1 LLSNP
6 KMKAHY
12 GRVTWLFVS
21 RNFKDDEKDREA
33 ARTHDRFGI
42 SSWPQLVLF
51 DPRDDAVLAFMP
63 RGFDAWVQALAP
75 LADKVPKPTAATTE
89 AVATFRAAQKLAGEE
104 PAAALAP
111 LDELATRR
119 DDAGAW
125 LAARE
130 LLRKLRADERS
141 LADRLADPDVRERAL
156 AVEAIADLGAAGAP
170 QWAEAI
176 AARLLDDR
184 ENIVVRIRALNQVA
198 QHRPELVA
206 ERAAELLL
214 VPSDAF
220 RYRVLEVV
228 ATHPDPS
235 LAPLLARLFA
245 GAGTTVPSRNPN
257 VLRGHLSK
265 CLGSSGDAAAIDAVA
280 PLIREANAR
289 NGTTRTTIAA
299 LGELSG
305 RVADADRRRIVAL
318 LLEGMPPALATDAE
332 QVDVRLV
339 AARVKELLAALAVAS
354 QRSLPTAPGS
364 WSEQARTQFLSA
376 LRKAID

>member
-1 LLSNP
+1 
-6 KMKAHY
+6 MKAHY

-63 RGFDAWVQALAP
+63 RGFAAWVEALAP
-75 LADKVPKPTAATTE
+75 LADTVPKPSPATSAAVS
-89 AVATFRAAQKLAGEE
+89 ALRAAQKLLAEE
-104 PAAALAP
+104 PEQARAALEPIA
-111 LDELATRR
+111 AQR

-125 LAARE
+125 LTARE
-130 LLRKLRADERS
+130 LLRSLRADDRT
-141 LADRLADPDVRERAL
+141 LAERLADPDVRERAL
-156 AVEAIADLGAAGAP
+156 AVEAIADLGDPGVAT
-170 QWAEAI
+170 WAEPL
-176 AARLLDDR
+176 AARLLDGH
-184 ENIVVRIRALNQVA
+184 ENIVVRIRALHWMA
-198 QHRPELVA
+198 SHRPEAVA

-228 ATHPDPS
+228 ATRPDPA

-245 GAGTTVPSRNPN
+245 GAGTTVPSTNPN

-280 PLIREANAR
+280 PLIREASAR

-299 LGELSG
+299 LGELAG
-305 RVADADRRRIVAL
+305 RVDDTDRRRIVAL
-318 LLEGMPPALATDAE
+318 LLEGMPPALPAAPE
-332 QVDVRLV
+332 PVDVRLV
-339 AARVKELLAALAVAS
+339 AARVKELLAALAIAS
-354 QRSLPTAPGS
+354 RRSLPTAPAD
-364 WSEQARTQFLSA
+364 WSETARAQFLTA
-376 LRKAID
+376 VRKAID